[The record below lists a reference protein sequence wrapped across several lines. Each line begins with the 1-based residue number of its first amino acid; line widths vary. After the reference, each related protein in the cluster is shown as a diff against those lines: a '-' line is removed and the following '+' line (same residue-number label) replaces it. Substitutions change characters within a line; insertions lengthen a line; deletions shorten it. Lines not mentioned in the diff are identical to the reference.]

1 MSMARQKGKRG
12 ENEACEWISKYLY
25 FNKRMLTRN
34 HNQTFIGCDIV
45 SPPFIFEVKRVETL
59 HLDNWWI
66 QIHKVFTV
74 LKDNNQLFIPVV
86 MFRQNNKAWEF
97 LISAE
102 TIGSDAGYIRLSQM
116 VFKQWAKR
124 YV

>member
-1 MSMARQKGKRG
+1 MSMARAKGKRG
-12 ENEACEWISKYLY
+12 ENEACEWISKHLY
-25 FNKRMLTRN
+25 ANKRNLERN

-45 SPPFIFEVKRVETL
+45 SQPFIFEVKRQETL

-66 QIHKVFTV
+66 QIHKVFVV
-74 LKDNNQLFIPVV
+74 LKEHNKLYIPVV
-86 MFRQNNKAWEF
+86 MFRQNNKIWEF

-102 TIGSDAGYIRLSQM
+102 TIGQETGYIRLTQM